1 LIKLN
6 TIKTLIKK
14 NQKNQIE
21 INIILIEKK
30 IKNLIWLVIK
40 LKTIKTLIKE
50 QGKKI
55 KKSKVEGH
63 KWKTYIYKLELKN

>member
-1 LIKLN
+1 MIKLN

-30 IKNLIWLVIK
+30 FKNLIWLVI
-40 LKTIKTLIKE
+40 TLNHKNFDKRVR
-50 QGKKI
+50 KKI